1 MHKVPEMCFF
11 LILRRINICNL
22 QYRKLWIPFN
32 YKEHSKYD
40 AQFEILKIKL
50 ILKMFDLF
58 HLISSTKIYDNEL
71 DEDQDIF
78 LYMCISKWL
87 INLNSFKIVSI
98 YNNQNVDFKVSILRI
113 LSILALT
120 WNLKPFFYIQMK
132 TDLWY

>member
-1 MHKVPEMCFF
+1 
-11 LILRRINICNL
+11 
-22 QYRKLWIPFN
+22 
-32 YKEHSKYD
+32 
-40 AQFEILKIKL
+40 
-50 ILKMFDLF
+50 MFDLF

-120 WNLKPFFYIQMK
+120 WNLKPFFLHSNENWLVILNFSYNNYSKKFSLLK
-132 TDLWY
+132 TASTRYNISVVMMIDFLSIISWKDCQLTIMI

>member
-1 MHKVPEMCFF
+1 
-11 LILRRINICNL
+11 
-22 QYRKLWIPFN
+22 
-32 YKEHSKYD
+32 
-40 AQFEILKIKL
+40 
-50 ILKMFDLF
+50 MFDLF
-58 HLISSTKIYDNEL
+58 HLISSTKIYDNEQ

>member
-1 MHKVPEMCFF
+1 MF
-11 LILRRINICNL
+11 LSYSLENICNL

-78 LYMCISKWL
+78 FVHVYFKM
-87 INLNSFKIVSI
+87 INQFKFI
-98 YNNQNVDFKVSILRI
+98 
-113 LSILALT
+113 
-120 WNLKPFFYIQMK
+120 
-132 TDLWY
+132 